1 MMCQPC
7 EILPSP
13 LAEPSRFGKRPR
25 RNKAGSRPSCRR
37 GGSSLPVMPCAG
49 GRQALVTSPLEG
61 ATSARPALVRPPA
74 SAPAPQQTSS
84 KAAVLGLPPPPGLP
98 PPAPCSR
105 LPRVQSRG
113 PIAYL
118 RRRKELEVEENCA
131 AWAIRHD
138 IGVPA
143 ILRGDV
149 EKAVAAREA
158 DACELAR
165 RRRSH
170 VRVLSAEAR
179 EHARRWERRNRRPRK
194 GSIGTGEP
202 TGDFDRR
209 TGQPT
214 LGGSTIPTDFEFD
227 ENDEEELQ
235 GDEPTQDTDLTEEE
249 AQLQVLPVH
258 SGMPTPQSAS
268 SGPTLQQ
275 GQSALASLRVRLEQR
290 RRKTKMRQD
299 SELTEEEAQ
308 LQVLPVDSGSPTP
321 QSASSDPTLQQRQSA
336 RTSVRVQR
344 LEQRR
349 RKTKM
354 RQESFNSIMS
364 ETERDVVVAVYKLF
378 ADPPG
383 NGLDETALGGCLEA
397 VGLSGLDPAERE
409 AVAESIAA
417 EVAESE
423 RVSLHDLGFLLPQI
437 RDAFRQLLRLQAM
450 ELFKRH
456 VEAPPGKAAVGGDSG
471 VLRAT
476 ECIWVLDRH
485 LASIAPPA
493 CDEDAKQV
501 LESLQGHIE
510 DAEPSSEM
518 VDVERFVVLAQLVRE
533 AAART
538 TYERLQSTLQE
549 GSFSLKKGEDAE
561 EEEDEEE
568 EECYRARLPRPETS
582 FEELA
587 VVLGSFCRSTTDE
600 PGRLSR
606 GELLCLMTELGVRP
620 IRRRDPRSLP
630 ALEGISWNC
639 CQDIL
644 EVRAAGKELFE
655 FDECLSHIDGVRKM
669 IRHRAAI
676 YLRRELNL
684 DHATALKVPAAQAL
698 VLLNVAS
705 RTASER
711 RSIDH
716 ELRASSDGSGF
727 LPIQSMAD
735 FAARSLELILRRRR
749 AAERRLADALD
760 IGDRVEQLQEA
771 FAEELAMTRSKEEI
785 TPANEPNQQSPSS
798 LISPASRNMT
808 AAEVAMGDGATLT
821 ASSLGSLLTRLNLDL
836 SPLAVAELAAA
847 ATGSARVA
855 DGLCVNVDFAAALLV
870 TRLAEDGHGYQAY
883 RGRPPSRD
891 PALTNNAAIG
901 PSRRQAESFA
911 WRHGRVR
918 LVLAALGMAGPLVV
932 ALPLED
938 REMLAERALMR
949 SGGGKSSAARDLEAV
964 GRMKGPS
971 SEPTL
976 ELVRHA
982 RAWAFEQCV

>member
-235 GDEPTQDTDLTEEE
+235 GDEPTQDTD
-249 AQLQVLPVH
+249 
-258 SGMPTPQSAS
+258 
-268 SGPTLQQ
+268 
-275 GQSALASLRVRLEQR
+275 
-290 RRKTKMRQD
+290 
-299 SELTEEEAQ
+299 LTEEEAQ

>member
-249 AQLQVLPVH
+249 AQLQVLPV
-258 SGMPTPQSAS
+258 
-268 SGPTLQQ
+268 
-275 GQSALASLRVRLEQR
+275 
-290 RRKTKMRQD
+290 
-299 SELTEEEAQ
+299 
-308 LQVLPVDSGSPTP
+308 DSGSPTP

-354 RQESFNSIMS
+354 RQEWTAQTPGSRSTATRQTSTMSSKPMNSGRRPTEQSESFNSIMS